1 MKLENGMRSFFF
13 FFFIIFF
20 TLQPFSSL
28 NHGYVFGERVRDVGW
43 RKMTKQIIRMRMRA
57 NVCVCVEEDGKVLL
71 SISTRAAAEETNRK
85 CSSSM
90 IYQTRPLIFS

>member
-28 NHGYVFGERVRDVGW
+28 NHGYVFGERERCGMEKDDEADNTNAYASKCVCVW
-43 RKMTKQIIRMRMRA
+43 RKMVR
-57 NVCVCVEEDGKVLL
+57 
-71 SISTRAAAEETNRK
+71 
-85 CSSSM
+85 SSYRSRHAR
-90 IYQTRPLIFS
+90 QQKKLTENAHRP